1 MTIRVCPGI
10 WIGGL
15 ALALVLGCCFP
26 LGAYEKGVQ
35 VQILLK
41 SRTDSIGRPHQYLR
55 TDRPEVIAALVDIAP
70 GAQTGWH
77 LHWFPVYAYVLSGT
91 LQVELED
98 GRTNVFKQG
107 QVIVE
112 VQKLSH
118 NGRNIG
124 PDPVRLIVFYTG
136 EAGQTPSVTTPR
148 ADQDRGQ
155 SPPGTGD

>member
-1 MTIRVCPGI
+1 
-10 WIGGL
+10 
-15 ALALVLGCCFP
+15 
-26 LGAYEKGVQ
+26 
-35 VQILLK
+35 
-41 SRTDSIGRPHQYLR
+41 
-55 TDRPEVIAALVDIAP
+55 VIAALVDIAP

-124 PDPVRLIVFYTG
+124 SDPVRLIVFYTG

-155 SPPGTGD
+155 PPPGTGD